1 MSRLY
6 MLDTDISSYIIKENN
21 PTLAQKLVLH
31 QKDTICISSITY
43 AELLYGAKK
52 KKSPRITD
60 RIRIFLD
67 LVGIKDFD
75 KAASEKYAE
84 LRNILT
90 VNGTP
95 IGSLDM
101 LIAANA
107 QSAGAILVTNNERHF
122 SKIPGLVFENWN
134 TGK

>member
-1 MSRLY
+1 MPRVY

-21 PTLAQKLVLH
+21 PVLAKKLVSH

-43 AELLYGAKK
+43 AELMYGAKK
-52 KKSPRITD
+52 KKSPRIAD
-60 RIRIFLD
+60 RIRMFLD
-67 LVGIKDFD
+67 LVVIKDFD
-75 KAASEKYAE
+75 KLASEKYAE
-84 LRNILT
+84 LRDILT

-107 QSAGAILVTNNERHF
+107 QSAGAILVTNNEKHF
-122 SKIPGLVFENWN
+122 SKIPEFAFENWN
-134 TGK
+134 SK